1 MVGVVDSTK
10 CKVYTMPMDTQMKPK
25 EAQKESKQIEPQPQ
39 SKSQAPCLVKEQP
52 DGGLQVTFLIEP
64 ESAARIKKR
73 AYVMS
78 LDRFI
83 WENMLKQAIAGLAY

>member
-1 MVGVVDSTK
+1 M
-10 CKVYTMPMDTQMKPK
+10 
-25 EAQKESKQIEPQPQ
+25 ESKTHKQPQPNPQ
-39 SKSQAPCLVKEQP
+39 PKPQQFCLVKEQP

-64 ESAARIKKR
+64 ESAYRIKKR

-83 WENMLKQAIAGLAY
+83 WENMLKQAIAGLSY